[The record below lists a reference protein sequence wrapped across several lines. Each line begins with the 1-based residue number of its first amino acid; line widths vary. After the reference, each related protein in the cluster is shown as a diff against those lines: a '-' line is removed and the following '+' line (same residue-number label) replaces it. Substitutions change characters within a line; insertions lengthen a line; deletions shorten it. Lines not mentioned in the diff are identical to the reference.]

1 MPSSKTKGLPPD
13 QQKAKDLLEALRQ
26 RDRKVLRRL
35 LGTGGD
41 WLADPARLLR
51 ELRGHLP
58 LPWLLQ
64 FQVELLALVGN
75 NDAALLA
82 LARAWSALKCWDPA
96 EHALR
101 LLLGRSPSNRPAL
114 LDLLNLLHLHARA
127 TDAYALLRP
136 ALAVYP
142 GDAELLLQLG
152 ALHLLR
158 NEIEPALAAY
168 QLAEEAGGPTAARAG
183 QQFLLALAYLPDVTA
198 ADLLEASA
206 DWEQR
211 HAPVA
216 PKKPRPTLVAGRR
229 IRIGYYSPD
238 LHRHSITHFFLPLL
252 KAHDH
257 SRFECFVYSD
267 TRHSD
272 DFTARLRA
280 TAEHWTDL
288 TSLSEAAAVKTI
300 AADRLDLLIDLAGH
314 FGSTR
319 PRLFAARPAPIQAHL
334 LGYNGSTGLSS
345 LDYRFS
351 DAISDPI
358 CCEAESS
365 EMVIRLDPGFHCFD
379 PLVEPIDEGPPP
391 SSLNGHITF
400 GCFNSL
406 PKLND
411 EVIAL
416 WCEVLRAVPTARL
429 LLKAPQLRDAEIR
442 DSLLNRF
449 VERGIAAER
458 IDILPGTPSPADHLL
473 TYRRIDIALDPF
485 PCNGTTTTCEA
496 LWMGVPVLTLPG
508 ARHSARVTASLLTQ
522 IRLTDG
528 VARDAADYVQ
538 IAQHWAAAPERLAT
552 WRKTLRQRLLDSPL
566 SDAPAYA
573 ARIEAAYASLLAD

>member
-1 MPSSKTKGLPPD
+1 MQTTKTKGLLPD
-13 QQKAKDLLEALRQ
+13 QQKGKDILEALRQ
-26 RDRKVLRRL
+26 RDDKLLRGVL
-35 LGTGGD
+35 GSGGD

-51 ELRGHLP
+51 ELHGHLP
-58 LPWLLQ
+58 LPWLVQ
-64 FQVELLALVGN
+64 MQPEFLALVGN

-82 LARAWSALKCWDPA
+82 LARAWRALRGWDPA

-114 LDLLNLLHLHARA
+114 LDLLNLLHIHARA
-127 TDAYALLRP
+127 TDAFALLQP

-152 ALHLLR
+152 ASHLLR

-198 ADLLEASA
+198 ADLLDASA
-206 DWEQR
+206 EWEQR
-211 HAPVA
+211 HAPVV
-216 PKKPRPTLVAGRR
+216 PQKPRPVIASGRR

-238 LHRHSITHFFLPLL
+238 LRRHSITHFFLPLL
-252 KAHDH
+252 TAHDR

-267 TRHSD
+267 THLTD

-280 TAEHWTDL
+280 SAEHWTDL
-288 TSLSEAAAVKTI
+288 TALSETAAVETI
-300 AADRLDLLIDLAGH
+300 AADRLDLLVDLAGH

-319 PRLFAARPAPIQAHL
+319 PRLFACRPAPIQAHL

-351 DAISDPI
+351 DPISDPVG
-358 CCEAESS
+358 CEAESS
-365 EMVIRLDPGFHCFD
+365 ETVIRLDPGFHCFD
-379 PLVEPIDEGPPP
+379 PLVDPIDEGPPP
-391 SSLNGHITF
+391 SSLTGHITF

-416 WCEVLRAVPTARL
+416 WCEVLRAIPTARL
-429 LLKAPQLRDAEIR
+429 LLKAPQLRDAETR
-442 DSLLNRF
+442 DSLLQRF
-449 VERGIAAER
+449 VDRGIAAGR
-458 IDILPGTPSPADHLL
+458 IDILPGTTSPAEHLL

-522 IRLTDG
+522 VAFTEAI
-528 VARDAADYVQ
+528 ARDAADYVQ
-538 IAQHWAAAPERLAT
+538 IARNWATDPERLAT
-552 WRKTLRQRLLDSPL
+552 WRGTLRQRLLASPL
-566 SDAPAYA
+566 GDAPAYA
-573 ARIEAAYASLLAD
+573 ARVEAAYLALLG

>member
-13 QQKAKDLLEALRQ
+13 PDLARRVQAALQ
-26 RDRKVLRRL
+26 NRDRKVLRSL
-35 LGTGGD
+35 LGSGGD
-41 WLADPARLLR
+41 WLADPARLLQK
-51 ELRGHLP
+51 LHGHFP
-58 LPWLLQ
+58 LPWLVHMQ
-64 FQVELLALVGN
+64 PEFLALAGN

-82 LARAWSALKCWDPA
+82 LARAWRALRGWDPA

-101 LLLGRSPSNRPAL
+101 LLLGRSPSNRAAL
-114 LDLLNLLHLHARA
+114 IDLLNLLHIHARA
-127 TDAYALLRP
+127 ADAYALLQP

-152 ALHLLR
+152 AIHLLR

-168 QLAEEAGGPTAARAG
+168 QLAEEAGGPTAALAG

-211 HAPVA
+211 HAPVV
-216 PKKPRPTLVAGRR
+216 PKKPRPVLAAGRR
-229 IRIGYYSPD
+229 IRVGYYSPD

-252 KAHDH
+252 TAHDR

-267 TRHSD
+267 TRLTD

-288 TSLSEAAAVKTI
+288 TTLSETAAIKAI
-300 AADRLDLLIDLAGH
+300 AADHLDILVDLAGH
-314 FGSTR
+314 FGATR

-351 DAISDPI
+351 DPISDPVG
-358 CCEAESS
+358 CEAESS

-379 PLVEPIDEGPPP
+379 PLVDPIDEGPPP

-442 DSLLNRF
+442 DSLLHRF
-449 VERGIAAER
+449 VERGIAADR
-458 IDILPGTPSPADHLL
+458 IDILPGTTSPADHLL

-522 IRLTDG
+522 IGLTEAI
-528 VARDAADYVQ
+528 ARDSADYIQ
-538 IAQHWAAAPERLAT
+538 IAQRWAAAPEPLAT
-552 WRKTLRQRLLDSPL
+552 WRSSLRRRLLDSPL
-566 SDAPAYA
+566 SDASAYA
-573 ARIEAAYASLLAD
+573 SRVEAAYASLLAD

>member
-1 MPSSKTKGLPPD
+1 MPAIEIKGLLPD
-13 QQKAKDLLEALRQ
+13 PQKGKDILEALRQ
-26 RDRKVLRRL
+26 RDRKLLRSVL
-35 LGTGGD
+35 GSGGD
-41 WLADPARLLR
+41 WLADPARLLQK
-51 ELRGHLP
+51 LHGHLP
-58 LPWLLQ
+58 LPWLVQ
-64 FQVELLALVGN
+64 MQPEFLALVGN
-75 NDAALLA
+75 NDTALLA
-82 LARAWSALKCWDPA
+82 LARAWRALRGWDPA

-114 LDLLNLLHLHARA
+114 LDLLNLLQIHARA
-127 TDAYALLRP
+127 TDALALLQP
-136 ALAVYP
+136 ALDVYP

-152 ALHLLR
+152 AIHLLR

-211 HAPVA
+211 HAPVV
-216 PKKPRPTLVAGRR
+216 PQKPRPVVASGRR

-238 LHRHSITHFFLPLL
+238 LRRHSITHFFLPLL
-252 KAHDH
+252 TAHDR

-267 TRHSD
+267 THHCD

-280 TAEHWTDL
+280 SAEHWTDL
-288 TSLSEAAAVKTI
+288 TLLSETAAIKTI
-300 AADRLDLLIDLAGH
+300 ATDRLDLLVDLAGH

-319 PRLFAARPAPIQAHL
+319 PRLFASRPAPIQAHL

-351 DAISDPI
+351 DPISDPVG
-358 CCEAESS
+358 CEAESS
-365 EMVIRLDPGFHCFD
+365 ETVIRLDPGFHCFD

-416 WCEVLRAVPTARL
+416 WCEVLRAIPTARL
-429 LLKAPQLRDAEIR
+429 LLKAPQLCDAETR
-442 DSLLNRF
+442 DSLLQRF
-449 VERGIAAER
+449 VDRGIAAGR
-458 IDILPGTPSPADHLL
+458 IDLLPGTTSPADHLL

-522 IRLTDG
+522 VAFTEAI
-528 VARDAADYVQ
+528 ARDAADYVQ
-538 IAQHWAAAPERLAT
+538 IAQNWATAPERLAT
-552 WRKTLRQRLLDSPL
+552 WRSTLRPRLLASPL
-566 SDAPAYA
+566 GDAPAYA
-573 ARIEAAYASLLAD
+573 ARVEAAYRALLG